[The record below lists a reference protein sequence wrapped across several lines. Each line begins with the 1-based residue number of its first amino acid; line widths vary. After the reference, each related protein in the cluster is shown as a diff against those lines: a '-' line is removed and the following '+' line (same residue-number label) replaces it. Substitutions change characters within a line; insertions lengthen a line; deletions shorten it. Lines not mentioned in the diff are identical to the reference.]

1 MGVYREQEENGMRE
15 GHKDGMARGRSLHI
29 SVWEGILSRVLSWD
43 IIWFI
48 LDHSTV

>member
-15 GHKDGMARGRSLHI
+15 GHKDGIARGEFAHFC
-29 SVWEGILSRVLSWD
+29 VEGILSRVLSWD